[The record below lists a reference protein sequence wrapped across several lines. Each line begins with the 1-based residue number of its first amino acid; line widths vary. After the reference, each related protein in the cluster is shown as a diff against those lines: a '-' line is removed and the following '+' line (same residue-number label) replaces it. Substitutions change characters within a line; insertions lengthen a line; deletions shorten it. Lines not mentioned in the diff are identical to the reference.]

1 MSEYKSNASKYVTS
15 IICSINECE
24 RHPTV
29 SRAHAESD
37 IGIKLMN
44 YIRGVIRV
52 RDPRTGHV
60 KYYRLPKE
68 TECFGCPFEVIVGSD
83 ELNTLLLETTGEYPV
98 IPAGKVIHSQT
109 DQSVYILFTPEDADF
124 KTDNLIELSICS
136 HNTATR
142 CMLLGCDGFCP
153 DLFCFE
159 M

>member
-1 MSEYKSNASKYVTS
+1 MSEYKSNASKYVVSLT
-15 IICSINECE
+15 CSIDQCE

-29 SRAHAESD
+29 SHAQAKSD

-52 RDPRTGHV
+52 GDPRTGHV
-60 KYYRLPKE
+60 KYYRFSKE

-98 IPAGKVIHSQT
+98 IPTGKVIHSLT
-109 DQSVYILFTPEDADF
+109 DQSAYILFTPEDADF
-124 KTDNLIELSICS
+124 KTDNLTELPICS

-142 CMLLGCDGFCP
+142 CVLLNCDGFCP
-153 DLFCFE
+153 DLFRFE